1 MLKAIEQAEL
11 MDVNRGVFV
20 SGADLARRGP
30 RRLAVIGR
38 YSQLRKDITMKHILS
53 QCLAAGVL
61 PLAAPIAATA
71 GPRQQAD
78 DAGAAVYLPILIV
91 GIVLVSLVARQMFRR
106 PAKAAPLE
114 PGQSRD
120 YGAAGAAVCRGCGLP
135 FARDVLD
142 LNMLVGKLVRCPHCG
157 KWAVLPAAS
166 PAEVA
171 AAEERER
178 QKLRGGAPATAVT
191 PQLSKEEQLRRR
203 IEDSRYE

>member
-1 MLKAIEQAEL
+1 
-11 MDVNRGVFV
+11 
-20 SGADLARRGP
+20 
-30 RRLAVIGR
+30 
-38 YSQLRKDITMKHILS
+38 MKHILS

-61 PLAAPIAATA
+61 LLVTPIAATA
-71 GPRQQAD
+71 GSRQQAD
-78 DAGAAVYLPILIV
+78 DAGAAGYLPILVV
-91 GIVLVSLVARQMFRR
+91 GIVLVSLVARQLFRR
-106 PAKAAPLE
+106 PAKTAPLA

-135 FARDVLD
+135 FARDVLG
-142 LNMLVGKLVRCPHCG
+142 LNMLVGKLMRCPHCG

-178 QKLRGGAPATAVT
+178 QRLRGDTPATVVT
-191 PQLSKEEQLRRR
+191 PQPSEEERLRRR